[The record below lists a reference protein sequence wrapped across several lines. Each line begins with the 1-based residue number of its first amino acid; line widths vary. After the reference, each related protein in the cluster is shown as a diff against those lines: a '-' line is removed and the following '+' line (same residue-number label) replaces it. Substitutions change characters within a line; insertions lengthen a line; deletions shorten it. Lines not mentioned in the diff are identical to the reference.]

1 MYSLSDLQTALDNP
15 EWFAREANRLW
26 AHRLN
31 LHDHN
36 PEGIDVFAADWDNLV
51 ILDAC
56 RYDEFERACDLP
68 GDLSKVQSRGATSS
82 EFVRG
87 NFSGR
92 QLHDVVY
99 VSANVYYPYL
109 RNEINAEVHAFIGL
123 HEGEM
128 RDAGDGLTTHPETVT
143 EHALAAH
150 ESYPNKRLM
159 VHYLQPH
166 QPYIGPYGRERFD
179 AGRGLIDTV
188 KKTNPTREE
197 LLRAYRENLDLVL
210 DEVETLL
217 AELPGKTVISAD
229 HGEMLGERM
238 RPIPLTD
245 YGHHAGV
252 YIDEL
257 IEVPWF
263 IAQNGPRKEVI
274 AEPPSESA
282 NDRYDRE
289 ALAEHLEALG
299 YRE

>member
-1 MYSLSDLQTALDNP
+1 MYSLSDLRTALDNP
-15 EWFAREANRLW
+15 EWFARELNRLC

-31 LHDHN
+31 MRDHN
-36 PEGIDVFAADWDNLV
+36 PNGIDIFEADWDNLL

-56 RYDEFERACDLP
+56 RYDEFKRMCDLS
-68 GDLSKVQSRGATSS
+68 GHLKKVQSRGATSS

-87 NFSGR
+87 NFTGR
-92 QLHDVVY
+92 TLHDVVY

-109 RNEINAEVHAFIGL
+109 RDEIGAEVHAFVGL
-123 HEGEM
+123 HKDNM
-128 RDAGDGLTTHPETVT
+128 RDAGDSLTTHPETVT

-150 ESYPNKRLM
+150 KSYPNKRLL

-179 AGRGLIDTV
+179 PGQGLIDTV
-188 KKTNPTREE
+188 KKNDPSRKE
-197 LLRAYRENLDLVL
+197 LLRAYRENLELAL
-210 DEVETLL
+210 EEVETLL
-217 AELPGKTVISAD
+217 AELPGKTVVSAD

-238 RPIPLTD
+238 RPIPVQD

-257 IEVPWF
+257 IDVPWF
-263 IAQNGPRKEVI
+263 ISKDSERKEVA
-274 AEPPSESA
+274 AELPDVSSATDTDSE
-282 NDRYDRE
+282 E
-289 ALAEHLEALG
+289 MAEQLRALG